1 MKKPFGIAGLLLSL
15 VACTSVAPPKASPAA
30 GLSPEAAWASVLSE
44 HVDERGR
51 IDFAGVA
58 GKPQQLE
65 SFVAWI
71 ATTSPAK
78 NPTAFPTK
86 EAGLA
91 YYLNAYNA
99 LAMYNV
105 IRSGIPPE
113 LDSIKVKFFGLTSFT
128 IGGKTMSLNT
138 LETKIVRPMGDPR
151 VHFALNC
158 MVRGCPRLPREPF
171 EAARLDQQLEAA
183 AKLFFNE
190 DRNVQLLPEKQTV
203 RFSEILRFYT
213 DDFLKQAPSLT
224 GYANRYREA
233 RIPAGWKED
242 FIPYD
247 WVVNKQ

>member
-1 MKKPFGIAGLLLSL
+1 MKKRFGIAGLLLSL

-30 GLSPEAAWASVLSE
+30 GLSPEAAWANVLSQR
-44 HVDERGR
+44 VDERGR

-58 GKPQQLE
+58 AEPQELE
-65 SFVAWI
+65 IFVAWI

-78 NPTAFPTK
+78 DPSAFGTK
-86 EAGLA
+86 DAQLA

-99 LAMYNV
+99 LALYNV
-105 IRSGIPPE
+105 IRSGIPAE

-128 IGGKTMSLNT
+128 IGGKSMSLNT

-171 EAARLDQQLEAA
+171 EAGKLDSQLEAA

-190 DRNVQLLPEKQTV
+190 DRNVQLPPQKQTV
-203 RFSEILRFYT
+203 RFSDILRFYT
-213 DDFLKQAPSLT
+213 KDFLKEAPSLT
-224 GYANRYREA
+224 AYANRYREEK
-233 RIPAGWKED
+233 IPSGWKEE

-247 WVVNKQ
+247 WVVNKK